1 MEKGRRLFANKITG
15 ALILDT
21 GEFDDIPT
29 ISTVDEDFATYPILK
44 EFNREAVIVV
54 DLAYEELKQDFREGR
69 LMGIDP
75 LTKELLFSYLDPSTP
90 GIPIPPQPS
99 LSLQVK
105 ELADI
110 IAKQSLTA
118 DDIYKN
124 TNIDQ
129 STLEELIYLK
139 VAQLD
144 YFCNKT
150 ILSGFTSDVLGESHL
165 YGFDTEDQS
174 NLSGALSLMN
184 ANPSLIEIEWKPKN
198 ELPVIHSR
206 EQFIQLCTDSFIFK
220 QSQIGKYWFLKTQ
233 SLSAISKEE
242 VDSINWN

>member
-1 MEKGRRLFANKITG
+1 MEKGRRLFANKVTG

-21 GEFDDIPT
+21 GEFDDIPV
-29 ISTVDEDFATYPILK
+29 ISTVDEDFETYPVLAG
-44 EFNREAVIVV
+44 FNREAVTII
-54 DLAYEELKQDFREGR
+54 DLDYEELKQDFREGR
-69 LMGIDP
+69 LKGIDP
-75 LTKELLFSYLDPSTP
+75 ITKELLFEYYDPSTP
-90 GIPIPPQPS
+90 GEVTPPQPA
-99 LSLQVK
+99 LSVQVK
-105 ELADI
+105 ELANI
-110 IAKQSLTA
+110 IEKQSLTS

-124 TNIDQ
+124 TDIDQ
-129 STLEELIYLK
+129 ATLEELIYLK
-139 VAQLD
+139 IAQLD

-150 ILSGFTSDVLGESHL
+150 ILSGFNSSVLGESHL

-184 ANPSLIEIEWKPKN
+184 ANPSLVEIEWKPKN

-233 SLSAISKEE
+233 ALSSTTKEE
-242 VDSINWN
+242 VNNINWN